1 MVFVL
6 VLAATFGFGGGM
18 FLLDNKLRAAAVQIA
33 GHEERL
39 ERFERRVGRVAEK
52 LTASNRSIRALID
65 EYSESQRAAAKKE
78 TKQARQFGHSN
89 EQIRTMLEQLKQLQ
103 ESVGGSLAQTNS
115 STGHQDLASLA
126 ESVRTDVASGMKALR
141 MANKAVAEAAKLKE
155 KLHKDSGAPSASGTS
170 SNGDGDEGVV
180 ASGSSGKAAKPGEK
194 PSSKVSSEVKGQ
206 GEAKDTGG
214 EADGDS
220 ESEDGSSEKARGK
233 GKGKAKGGGKK
244 GRRGKG

>member
-1 MVFVL
+1 LVFVV

-78 TKQARQFGHSN
+78 TRQARQFSHAS
-89 EQIRTMLEQLKQLQ
+89 EQIRTMLQQLKQLQ
-103 ESVGGSLAQTNS
+103 ESVGDTFAQTNS

-141 MANKAVAEAAKLKE
+141 MANKAVAEATKLKE
-155 KLHKDSGAPSASGTS
+155 KLHKDSGAPSTSGASSTDG
-170 SNGDGDEGVV
+170 GDEGVV
-180 ASGSSGKAAKPGEK
+180 ASGSSGNAAKPMEK
-194 PSSKVSSEVKGQ
+194 PAGKVSSE
-206 GEAKDTGG
+206 GEAKDTGD
-214 EADGDS
+214 ADGDS
-220 ESEDGSSEKARGK
+220 ESEDDGKAKGK